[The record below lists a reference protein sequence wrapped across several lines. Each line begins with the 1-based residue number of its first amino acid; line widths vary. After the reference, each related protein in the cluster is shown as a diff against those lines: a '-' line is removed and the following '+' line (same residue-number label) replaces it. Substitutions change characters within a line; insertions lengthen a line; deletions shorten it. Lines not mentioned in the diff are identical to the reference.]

1 MNDNNPN
8 QESIDQLID
17 TIATGFK
24 ALHEDNNQR
33 EDLLKKQ
40 FELQLKVQDKKNQKW
55 RLGSILGGLA
65 ILALGY
71 NLHKVI
77 YVFEDDMDTMSAEI
91 VDMSTY
97 MKSMSVDITSM
108 SGDISSMKDSMAVM
122 SPEMVSMAKDMH
134 IMGRHIG
141 SMDSNMSYMSRDMGQ
156 MNRAMSPFMGNM
168 QKFVPG
174 RW

>member
-1 MNDNNPN
+1 MNEKKVN

-24 ALHEDNNQR
+24 AMHEDNIQR
-33 EDLLKKQ
+33 EEFLKKQ
-40 FELQLKVQDKKNQKW
+40 FELQIKVQDKKNQKW
-55 RLGSILGGLA
+55 RIGAVLGGLA
-65 ILALGY
+65 ILALGF

-77 YVFEDDMDTMSAEI
+77 YVFEDDMDTMSAKM

>member
-1 MNDNNPN
+1 MNDHNPN

-33 EDLLKKQ
+33 EELLRKQ
-40 FELQLKVQDKKNQKW
+40 FELQLTVQDKRNQKW
-55 RLGSILGGLA
+55 RLGAILGGLA

-71 NLHKVI
+71 NLHKI
-77 YVFEDDMDTMSAEI
+77 IFVFEDDMNTMSAEM

-97 MKSMSVDITSM
+97 MKSMSVDITAM

-122 SPEMVSMAKDMH
+122 SPEMVSMAKDMRK
-134 IMGRHIG
+134 MGKHIG
-141 SMDSNMSYMSRDMGQ
+141 SMDSNMSYMSHDMGQ
-156 MNRAMSPFMGNM
+156 MNHAMSPLMGNM
-168 QKFVPG
+168 QKFIPG